1 MHRYR
6 SHTCGG
12 LSASD
17 IGMIARLSGWC
28 NRIRDHGG
36 VLFIDLRDHY
46 GMTQIVVDPDS
57 PAFKA
62 AEKLRSEWVI
72 RVDGKVRARP
82 PGTENANLATG
93 QVEMFVTD
101 LEVLGE
107 AKELPVPVFG
117 DIEYPEDQRL
127 KYRFLDLRREKLHNN
142 IMTRVK
148 VIDSMRRR
156 MKEAGFNE
164 FSTPILTASSPEGA
178 RDFLVPSRIHPGT
191 FYALPQAPQQYKQL
205 LMMAGFDRYFQIAP
219 CFRDEDPRADRLPGE
234 FYQLDVEM
242 SFVEQEDVFSTM
254 EPVIRGLFEEFAGGR
269 PVTPSPWPRIPY
281 AEALA
286 KYGSDKPDLRNPIQM
301 QDVSEHFRG
310 SGFKIFARML
320 EDPKNRVWAIPAKTG
335 GSRAFCDRM
344 NSWAQGEGQ
353 PGLGYIM
360 WREPNREDFGFVENK
375 AGGPVAEEAEFNRV
389 AGLIADH
396 KARYGSYGAGPIAK
410 NIGQEK
416 ASEIRAALGLADGD
430 AAFFV
435 AGDPEKFVKFAGSA
449 RNKVGEDLNLTDKN
463 RFEFA
468 WITDFPFFEW
478 NEEEK
483 KIDFSHNPFSMPQ
496 GGLEA
501 LQTQDPLS
509 IKAFQYDIACNGFEL
524 ASGGIRNHRPEA
536 MVKAFELAG
545 YGEETVVERFGGMY
559 RAFQYGA
566 PPHGG
571 MAAGVDR
578 IIMLLCDAQNLRE
591 VALFPMNQSALDLLM
606 GAPAAPSAK
615 QLREL
620 HLRLNLPEK

>member
-6 SHTCGG
+6 THTCGA
-12 LSASD
+12 LRASD
-17 IGMIARLSGWC
+17 IGTEARLSGWC
-28 NRIRDHGG
+28 HRIRDHGG

-57 PAFKA
+57 PAFNA
-62 AEKLRSEWVI
+62 AEKVRSEWVI
-72 RVDGKVRARP
+72 RVDGKVRQRP
-82 PGTENANLATG
+82 AGTENPNLPTG
-93 QVEMFVTD
+93 AVEMFVTG
-101 LEVLGE
+101 LEVLG
-107 AKELPVPVFG
+107 AAAELPLQVFG
-117 DIEYPEDQRL
+117 DTDFPEETRL
-127 KYRFLDLRREKLHNN
+127 KYRFLDLRREKLHSN
-142 IMTRVK
+142 IMMRVN
-148 VIDSMRRR
+148 VVDSMRQR
-156 MKEAGFNE
+156 MKAAGFNE
-164 FSTPILTASSPEGA
+164 FATPILTASSPEGA

-242 SFVEQEDVFSTM
+242 SFVEQSDVFATM
-254 EPVIRGLFEEFAGGR
+254 EPVIRGIFEEFGGGR

-281 AEALA
+281 AEAMA
-286 KYGSDKPDLRNPIQM
+286 KYGSDKPDLRNPIVM
-301 QDVSEHFRG
+301 QDVSDVFRD
-310 SGFKIFARML
+310 SGFKVFARIL
-320 EDPKNRVWAIPAKTG
+320 EDAKNQVWAIPAPGG

-360 WREPNREDFGFVENK
+360 WKDGQ
-375 AGGPVAEEAEFNRV
+375 
-389 AGLIADH
+389 
-396 KARYGSYGAGPIAK
+396 GAGPIAN
-410 NIGQEK
+410 NIGQNKVEQIGK
-416 ASEIRAALGLADGD
+416 QLRLKDGD

-435 AGDPEKFVKFAGSA
+435 AGNPEKFVKFAGAA
-449 RNKVGEDLNLTDKN
+449 RLKVGEDLNLTDKN

-478 NEEEK
+478 NEDEK
-483 KIDFSHNPFSMPQ
+483 KIDFCHNPFSMPQ
-496 GGLEA
+496 GGLDA
-501 LQTQDPLS
+501 LKSQDPLT
-509 IKAFQYDIACNGFEL
+509 IKAFQYDIACNGYEL
-524 ASGGIRNHRPEA
+524 ASGGIRNHKPEA
-536 MVKAFELAG
+536 MVKAFEIAG
-545 YGEETVVERFGGMY
+545 YGEETVIERFGGMY

-578 IIMLLCDAQNLRE
+578 IVMLLCDAQNLRE
-591 VALFPMNQSALDLLM
+591 VALFPMNQRAEDLLM
-606 GAPAAPSAK
+606 GAPTPPSNK

>member
-6 SHTCGG
+6 SHTCGA
-12 LSASD
+12 LRASD
-17 IGMIARLSGWC
+17 IGTEARLSGWC
-28 NRIRDHGG
+28 HRIRDHGG

-57 PAFKA
+57 PAFRA
-62 AEKLRSEWVI
+62 AEKVRSEWVI
-72 RVDGKVRARP
+72 RVDGKVRKRP
-82 PGTENANLATG
+82 EGTENPNLPTG
-93 QVEMFVTD
+93 AVEMFVTD
-101 LEVLGE
+101 LEVLG
-107 AKELPVPVFG
+107 AAAELPLQVFG
-117 DIEYPEDQRL
+117 DVEFPEETRL
-127 KYRFLDLRREKLHNN
+127 KYRFLDLRRDKLHNN
-142 IMTRVK
+142 IMMRVK
-148 VIDSMRRR
+148 ITDSLRQR
-156 MKEAGFNE
+156 MKAAGFNE
-164 FSTPILTASSPEGA
+164 FATPILTASSPEGA

-242 SFVEQEDVFSTM
+242 SFVEQDDVFTTM
-254 EPVIRGLFEEFAGGR
+254 EPVIRGVFEEFGGGR

-281 AEALA
+281 AESMQ
-286 KYGSDKPDLRNPIQM
+286 KYGSDKPDLRNPLVM
-301 QDVSEHFRG
+301 QDVSDVFRD
-310 SGFKIFARML
+310 SGFKVFARIL
-320 EDPKNRVWAIPAKTG
+320 EDAKNQVWAIPAPGG
-335 GSRAFCDRM
+335 GSRGFCDRM

-360 WREPNREDFGFVENK
+360 WKDGQ
-375 AGGPVAEEAEFNRV
+375 
-389 AGLIADH
+389 
-396 KARYGSYGAGPIAK
+396 GAGPIAN
-410 NIGQEK
+410 NIGQSKVEQ
-416 ASEIRAALGLADGD
+416 IRTALDLKDGD
-430 AAFFV
+430 AAFFA
-435 AGDPEKFVKFAGSA
+435 AGNPDKFVKFAGAA

-463 RFEFA
+463 RFAFA

-478 NEEEK
+478 NEEDK

-501 LQTQDPLS
+501 LKSEEPLK
-509 IKAFQYDIACNGFEL
+509 IKAFQYDIACNGYEL
-524 ASGGIRNHRPEA
+524 ASGGIRNHKPEA
-536 MVKAFELAG
+536 MVKAFEIAG
-545 YGEETVVERFGGMY
+545 YGEETVIERFGGMY

-591 VALFPMNQSALDLLM
+591 VALFPMNQRAEDLLM
-606 GAPAAPSAK
+606 GAPTPPTNK